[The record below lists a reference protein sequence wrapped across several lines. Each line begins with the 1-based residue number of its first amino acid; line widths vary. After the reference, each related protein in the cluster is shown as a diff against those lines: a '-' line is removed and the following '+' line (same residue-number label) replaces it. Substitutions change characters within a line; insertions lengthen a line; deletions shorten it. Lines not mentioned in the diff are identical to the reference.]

1 MIDGSSPTPR
11 NPTPLSSRI
20 EPEDIVAHAAEGD
33 ARDRPETTEQ
43 EAADRSRQLRRSLIS
58 LFILGVLVVALLV
71 AVPGLDGVEKLMRH
85 ADGWWLAAA
94 VVLEIGSCLGYVLVV
109 QLVFARAPLRFAAR
123 LALAELAFG
132 AAVSL
137 GGAGSIAL
145 GAWVLHAVG
154 VPTRRIVERSAVL
167 FLLTSAAN
175 AIVLIVFGVGL
186 WLGLPGPENALLGI
200 LPAAAGL
207 LIFLVVLAIPRWVDM
222 RQGPGGGAGKLT
234 TTLTG
239 MAAGIRAT
247 KTMLVTP
254 NWRLIGAYA
263 YLLCDIAAL
272 WACFKALGFDLPIA
286 ALVLAYQ
293 IGYLANIIPIPGG
306 IGVLDTGLVAMLVLY
321 GAPAITA
328 AAAVLLY
335 HAIVLW
341 VPSLWGTVAYAL
353 LRRQMRHPILP
364 RTE

>member
-1 MIDGSSPTPR
+1 M
-11 NPTPLSSRI
+11 
-20 EPEDIVAHAAEGD
+20 
-33 ARDRPETTEQ
+33 RPGTETTEQ
-43 EAADRSRQLRRSLIS
+43 EAADRGRQLRRSLIS
-58 LFILGVLVVALLV
+58 LAILGVLIIALLF
-71 AVPGLDGVEKLMRH
+71 AVPGLNGVEKLMRQ
-85 ADGWWLAAA
+85 ADPWWLAAA
-94 VVLEIGSCLGYVLVV
+94 VLLEVASCLGYVLVV

-154 VPTRRIVERSAVL
+154 VPTKRIVERSAVL

-175 AIVLIVFGVGL
+175 AIVLVVFGVGL
-186 WLGLPGPENALLGI
+186 WIGLEGTGDPLLSI

-207 LIFLVVLAIPRWVDM
+207 AILLGCLALPSWVD
-222 RQGPGGGAGKLT
+222 RHHDEAQSGRLATTVAGL
-234 TTLTG
+234 
-239 MAAGIRAT
+239 ADGIRT
-247 KTMLVTP
+247 TRTMLVTP
-254 NWRLIGAYA
+254 NWRLLGAYA
-263 YLLCDIAAL
+263 YLLCDIAVL
-272 WACFKALGFDLPIA
+272 WACFKALGYDIPIA
-286 ALVLAYQ
+286 PLVLAYQ

-321 GAPAITA
+321 GAPATTA

-341 VPSLWGTVAYAL
+341 IPSLWGTVAYAL

-364 RTE
+364 RTP

>member
-1 MIDGSSPTPR
+1 M
-11 NPTPLSSRI
+11 
-20 EPEDIVAHAAEGD
+20 EDD
-33 ARDRPETTEQ
+33 ARPGTETTEQ
-43 EAADRSRQLRRSLIS
+43 EAADRGRQLRRSLIS
-58 LFILGVLVVALLV
+58 LAILGVLIVALLF
-71 AVPGLDGVEKLMRH
+71 AVPGLNGVEKLMRQ
-85 ADGWWLAAA
+85 ADPWWLVAA
-94 VVLEIGSCLGYVLVV
+94 VVLEVASCLGYVLVV

-175 AIVLIVFGVGL
+175 AIVLVVFGVGL
-186 WLGLPGPENALLGI
+186 WLGLEGTSDPLLSI

-207 LIFLVVLAIPRWVDM
+207 AILLGCLALPRWVD
-222 RQGPGGGAGKLT
+222 RHHDEARSGRLASTVAGL
-234 TTLTG
+234 
-239 MAAGIRAT
+239 ADGIRT
-247 KTMLVTP
+247 TRTMLITP
-254 NWRLIGAYA
+254 NWRLLGAYA
-263 YLLCDIAAL
+263 YLLCDIAVL
-272 WACFKALGFDLPIA
+272 WACFKALGYDIPVA
-286 ALVLAYQ
+286 PLVLAYQ

-306 IGVLDTGLVAMLVLY
+306 IGVLDTGLVAMLILY
-321 GAPAITA
+321 GAPATTA

-353 LRRQMRHPILP
+353 LRRQMRNPILP
-364 RTE
+364 RTP

>member
-1 MIDGSSPTPR
+1 M
-11 NPTPLSSRI
+11 
-20 EPEDIVAHAAEGD
+20 EDD
-33 ARDRPETTEQ
+33 ARPGTETTEQ
-43 EAADRSRQLRRSLIS
+43 EAADRGRQLRRSLIS
-58 LFILGVLVVALLV
+58 LAILGVLIVALLF
-71 AVPGLDGVEKLMRH
+71 AVPGLNGVEKLMRQ
-85 ADGWWLAAA
+85 ADPWWLVAA
-94 VVLEIGSCLGYVLVV
+94 VVLEVASCLGYVLVV

-175 AIVLIVFGVGL
+175 AIVLVVFGIGL
-186 WLGLPGPENALLGI
+186 WLGLEGTSDPLLSI

-207 LIFLVVLAIPRWVDM
+207 AILLGCLALPRWVD
-222 RQGPGGGAGKLT
+222 RHHDEARSGRLAGTVAGL
-234 TTLTG
+234 
-239 MAAGIRAT
+239 ADGIRT
-247 KTMLVTP
+247 TRTMLITP
-254 NWRLIGAYA
+254 NWRLLGAYA
-263 YLLCDIAAL
+263 YLLCDIAVL
-272 WACFKALGFDLPIA
+272 WACFKALGYDIPVA
-286 ALVLAYQ
+286 PLVLAYQ

-306 IGVLDTGLVAMLVLY
+306 IGVLDTGLVAMLILY
-321 GAPAITA
+321 GAPATTA

-353 LRRQMRHPILP
+353 LRRQMRNPILP
-364 RTE
+364 RTP

>member
-1 MIDGSSPTPR
+1 M
-11 NPTPLSSRI
+11 
-20 EPEDIVAHAAEGD
+20 EDD
-33 ARDRPETTEQ
+33 ARPGTETTEQ
-43 EAADRSRQLRRSLIS
+43 EAADRGRQLRRSLIS
-58 LFILGVLVVALLV
+58 LAILGVLIVALLF
-71 AVPGLDGVEKLMRH
+71 AVPGLNGVEKLMRQ
-85 ADGWWLAAA
+85 ADPWWLVAA
-94 VVLEIGSCLGYVLVV
+94 VVLEVASCLGYVLVV

-175 AIVLIVFGVGL
+175 AIVLVVFGIGL
-186 WLGLPGPENALLGI
+186 WLGLEGTSDPLLSI

-207 LIFLVVLAIPRWVDM
+207 AILLGCLALPRWVD
-222 RQGPGGGAGKLT
+222 RHHDEARSGRLASTVAGL
-234 TTLTG
+234 
-239 MAAGIRAT
+239 ADGIRT
-247 KTMLVTP
+247 TRTMLITP
-254 NWRLIGAYA
+254 NWRLLGAYA
-263 YLLCDIAAL
+263 YLLCDIAVL
-272 WACFKALGFDLPIA
+272 WACFKALGYDIPVA
-286 ALVLAYQ
+286 PLVLAYQ

-306 IGVLDTGLVAMLVLY
+306 IGVLDTGLVAMLILY
-321 GAPAITA
+321 GAPATTA

-353 LRRQMRHPILP
+353 LRRQMRNPILP
-364 RTE
+364 RTP

>member
-1 MIDGSSPTPR
+1 M
-11 NPTPLSSRI
+11 
-20 EPEDIVAHAAEGD
+20 EDD
-33 ARDRPETTEQ
+33 ARPGTETTEQ
-43 EAADRSRQLRRSLIS
+43 EAADRGRQLRRSLIS
-58 LFILGVLVVALLV
+58 LAILGVLIVALLF
-71 AVPGLDGVEKLMRH
+71 AVPGLNGVEKLMRQ
-85 ADGWWLAAA
+85 ADPWWLAAA
-94 VVLEIGSCLGYVLVV
+94 VLLEVASCLGYVLVV

-154 VPTRRIVERSAVL
+154 VPTKRIVERSAVL

-175 AIVLIVFGVGL
+175 AIVLVVFGVGL
-186 WLGLPGPENALLGI
+186 WLGLEGTGDPLLSI

-207 LIFLVVLAIPRWVDM
+207 AILLGCLALPRWVD
-222 RQGPGGGAGKLT
+222 RHHDEAQSGRLATTVAGL
-234 TTLTG
+234 
-239 MAAGIRAT
+239 ADGIRT
-247 KTMLVTP
+247 TRTMLVTP
-254 NWRLIGAYA
+254 NWRLLGAYA
-263 YLLCDIAAL
+263 YLLCDIAVL
-272 WACFKALGFDLPIA
+272 WACFKALGYDIPIA
-286 ALVLAYQ
+286 PLVLAYQ

-321 GAPAITA
+321 GAPATTA

-341 VPSLWGTVAYAL
+341 IPSLWGTVAYAL

-364 RTE
+364 RTP